1 MDQFQT
7 INIEQTQT
15 LLLKPEAILA
25 DTRDSQ
31 SFAQGHVE
39 EAFPLNNDTIV
50 EFMNEVEFEQPILV
64 MCYHGIS
71 SQNVAQYLINQGYSE
86 VYSVDGGIEAWRR
99 AGLPLTVSK

>member
-7 INIEQTQT
+7 INIEQAKE
-15 LLLKPEAILA
+15 LLQQPEVILA

-31 SFAQGHVE
+31 SFTNEHVE
-39 EAFPLNNDTIV
+39 GAFSLNNDTIV

-99 AGLPLTVSK
+99 AGFPLTQ